1 MDIDLIDALTPAMVN
16 AGHRVLQIHRFASSD
31 VEHVRRLERWADFPL
46 NSNVIDMGSGTGEVA
61 RILGRKR
68 PDLFFT
74 LVNLSEVQLRYS
86 PKNCKWIHGD
96 FLNVDE
102 KNGVFDAVMFCFSI
116 GHEDHEAALK
126 EACRLLKVGGVLF
139 VYDMVRVSGSNE
151 SMASV
156 EYTVLSRGEFESIA
170 VDNGFK
176 LDLYIEPKDCGEYG
190 KSVLGDAFEEVFN
203 GTIPAIWRMIK
214 C

>member
-1 MDIDLIDALTPAMVN
+1 MDVQLINELTPMMVE
-16 AGHRVLQIHRFASSD
+16 AGHRVLQIHRFADSD

-46 NSNVIDMGSGTGEVA
+46 NANVIDMGSGTGEVA

-86 PKNCKWIHGD
+86 PKNYKWIHGD

-102 KNGVFDAVMFCFSI
+102 RSEIFDAVMFCFSI
-116 GHEDHEAALK
+116 GHEDHAAALK
-126 EACRLLKVGGVLF
+126 ESCRLLKVGGVLF
-139 VYDMVRVSGSNE
+139 IYDMVRISGSNE
-151 SMASV
+151 SMTHV
-156 EYTVLSRGEFESIA
+156 EYMVLSREEFESIA
-170 VDNGFK
+170 VNNGFK
-176 LDLYIEPKDCGEYG
+176 LDLYIEPKDSGEYG
-190 KSVLGDAFEEVFN
+190 KSVLGDDFNAVFN

>member
-1 MDIDLIDALTPAMVN
+1 MDVELINQLTPAMVD
-16 AGHRVLQIHRFASSD
+16 AGYRVLQIHRFASSD

-46 NSNVIDMGSGTGEVA
+46 NANVIDMGSGTGEVA

-74 LVNLSEVQLRYS
+74 LVNMSEVQLRYS

-102 KNGVFDAVMFCFSI
+102 KNGSFDAAMFCFSI
-116 GHEDHEAALK
+116 GHEDHSAALK

-139 VYDMVRVSGSNE
+139 VYDMVRISGSNDA
-151 SMASV
+151 MQSV
-156 EYTVLSRGEFESIA
+156 EYTVLTRDAFESTA
-170 VDNGFK
+170 VENGFK
-176 LDLYIEPKDCGEYG
+176 LDLYIEPKDSGEYG
-190 KSVLGDAFEEVFN
+190 GSVLGDAFEEIFN
-203 GTIPAIWRMIK
+203 GTIPAIWRMTK

>member
-16 AGHRVLQIHRFASSD
+16 AGHRVLQIHRFAQSD

-46 NSNVIDMGSGTGEVA
+46 NSNVIDLGSGTGEVA
-61 RILGRKR
+61 RILQRKR

-74 LVNLSEVQLRYS
+74 LVNISEVQLRYS

-96 FLNVDE
+96 FLKVNERSGLYD
-102 KNGVFDAVMFCFSI
+102 GAMFCFSI
-116 GHEDHEAALK
+116 GHEDHSQALK
-126 EACRLLKVGGVLF
+126 EAARLLRIGGVLF
-139 VYDMVRVSGSNE
+139 IYDMVRISGSNE
-151 SMASV
+151 SMESV
-156 EYTVLSRGEFESIA
+156 EYTVLSRNELEQIAIES
-170 VDNGFK
+170 GLK
-176 LDLYIEPKDCGEYG
+176 LDLYIEPKDSGEYG
-190 KSVLGDAFEEVFN
+190 KSVLGEDYDSVFD